1 MVVLDWRCDYRMG
14 KIIDGKKISNEI
26 KDGLKEI
33 VADLNKKN
41 IHPKLVVVQVGNDE
55 ASSIYINGKR
65 KDCEYVGIEFEL
77 IKLDENI
84 DEDTLLD
91 VLYDLNYYDDVN
103 GIIVQ
108 LPLPEH
114 INEKLVMQSINPDK
128 DVDGFSTKNMGNIF
142 TGDYVHSFA
151 CCTPRGIVELLK
163 ASGVELEGKECVVIG
178 RSNHVGKQTA
188 VLLTEENATV
198 TLAHSKT
205 RNLKEITRRADIVV
219 AALGKPK
226 FIKSE
231 HLKDGV
237 VVVDVGI
244 HRDTN
249 GKVCGDVD
257 FDDVIEKVGAITPV
271 PGGVG
276 LMTRAMLLSNCILS
290 SVRTGRV

>member
-1 MVVLDWRCDYRMG
+1 MG

-77 IKLDENI
+77 VKLDENI

-91 VLYDLNYYDDVN
+91 VLYDLNYYDDVH

-142 TGDYVHSFA
+142 VGDHIHSFA

-163 ASGVELEGKECVVIG
+163 ASGVELEGKECVVVG

-205 RNLKEITRRADIVV
+205 RNLKEITKRADIVV

-231 HLKDGV
+231 HLKDGA

>member
-33 VADLNKKN
+33 VSDLNKKN

-77 IKLDENI
+77 VKLDENI

-114 INEKLVMQSINPDK
+114 INEKLVMQSINPNK
-128 DVDGFSTKNMGNIF
+128 DVDGFSVENMGSVF
-142 TGDYVHSFA
+142 VGEHRRSFK
-151 CCTPRGIVELLK
+151 CCTPQGIVELLK
-163 ASGVELEGKECVVIG
+163 SSGVELEGKECVVIG

-205 RNLKEITRRADIVV
+205 RNLQELTKRADIVV
-219 AALGKPK
+219 AAIGKPK
-226 FIKSE
+226 FITSE
-231 HLKDGV
+231 YLKDGAI
-237 VVVDVGI
+237 VVDVGI
-244 HRDTN
+244 HRDDT
-249 GKVCGDVD
+249 GKMCGDVD

-290 SVRTGRV
+290 SVRTGKY